1 MDKIYHQ
8 RFTLAAKSFITVI
21 TLLAVY
27 LFWFKSIAHIIVG
40 VMVVLMLVSI
50 IESVIHT
57 TYKITSDDKLI
68 IERGRLF
75 KKRILPIGDIV
86 KISRRE
92 TKFKLSHY
100 ILIEYGADKCVSLQ
114 PEDEDALMEE
124 IKKHLIKIDETV

>member
-124 IKKHLIKIDETV
+124 IKKRLIKIDETV